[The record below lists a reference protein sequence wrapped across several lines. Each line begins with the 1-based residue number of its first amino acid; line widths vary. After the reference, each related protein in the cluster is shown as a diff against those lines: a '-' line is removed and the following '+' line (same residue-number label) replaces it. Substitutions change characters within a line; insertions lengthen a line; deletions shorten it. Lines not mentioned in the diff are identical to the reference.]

1 MTFLLNLLFVIYLSL
16 NTICFFYLLLYSFME
31 AEGPWDVLVYPV
43 LYRIYDHYN
52 LSRRKQT
59 LFTIIFTLLF
69 AFGLFTYYCSLL
81 FLVAIIVMATIIDN
95 LFNNFKNR
103 RKNK

>member
-1 MTFLLNLLFVIYLSL
+1 MTFFLNLLIAIYLSL
-16 NTICFFYLLLYSFME
+16 NIICILYLLLYSFIG
-31 AEGPWDVLVYPV
+31 AEEHWDILIYPV

-59 LFTIIFTLLF
+59 LLTIVFTLFF
-69 AFGLFTYYCSLL
+69 ALGLFTYYCLLL
-81 FLVAIIVMATIIDN
+81 FFVAIVATVIIIDN